1 MSDSPA
7 ADRAKVNMRQQN
19 SSNLNAGGS
28 NPNGRSN
35 VPKVEI
41 ANAQATFDKTH
52 PHPYQKR

>member
-1 MSDSPA
+1 MSDMLA
-7 ADRAKVNMRQQN
+7 ADRARAAMRQQN

-28 NPNGRSN
+28 NQNGRSN
-35 VPKVEI
+35 APKVAD

>member
-28 NPNGRSN
+28 NPSGCSSA
-35 VPKVEI
+35 PKV
-41 ANAQATFDKTH
+41 ADTNAKATFDKTH